1 MEEEFE
7 TSLPSY
13 SDISTDTLRHHD
25 QTASIQRRFVKHV
38 ANLVEAIEKLGNPFA
53 VDSKELIAIDTKYIM
68 DKLVE
73 ATVESAKSIGEKQFA
88 EYKEG
93 RLLAL
98 TKPIDDTIPRNKL
111 PTFIARPIPKATKK
125 TEVTDLKR
133 NVKMFSQLYIANQR
147 RNGDLEDVFRHENS
161 SVPPSLTKGGM
172 MRPCDNKSNL
182 MQHLEPLCEVTCSKP
197 CVQAHIIEGS
207 VMVHQVRPS
216 GFAKTFGS
224 YANDVIIP
232 HLSDALKDV
241 ERLDVVWDVYKTNS
255 LKKTTREKRGIG
267 NRRKV
272 QPSVFLPTS
281 WEKFMRV
288 NENKTELY
296 HYIAEVIQSALFQNA
311 ENKQI
316 VTTSGDKVLSSVEV
330 LMENISPCKHEE
342 ADYRVILHARH
353 ITSTGIKT
361 VMISTSDTDVVVI
374 AIGMFSQLLLDE
386 LWIAFGTGK
395 HLRYIPIHQLA
406 ANLGED
412 KSKGLLFFHAFTGC
426 DQVSA
431 FAGIGKTTAWNT
443 WENSPSITSMFTQ
456 LVFQPDLNI
465 IESSVSSLERFV
477 CLMYSS
483 TTSTTDVNKCRRELF
498 VKKGR
503 PLETLPPTKAALTQ
517 HILRAVYQSGHV
529 WNQCLIATPTLPSP
543 TAWGWFELAT
553 SGYAPVWSTLPELC
567 KACRNL

>member
-1 MEEEFE
+1 MLPLEKWCDKKEAEEPQFKFWSTALKLELLLLRFVRSLRTGNFNLYLNSLNEITPWLFALDHTNYSRWLPVHLQDMLSLQQTNPLIYDAFKSGCFVVSKSLRKFSSLPIDHAHEQNNKKVKGDGGAIGLTEDSAELARWMISGPEIARVVGEFE

-53 VDSKELIAIDTKYIM
+53 VDSKELIAIDTKDIM

-98 TKPIDDTIPRNKL
+98 TKPIDDTISRNKL
-111 PTFIARPIPKATKK
+111 PTFSARPIPKATKK
-125 TEVTDLKR
+125 IEVTDLKR

-147 RNGDLEDVFRHENS
+147 RNGDLEDFFRHENS
-161 SVPPSLTKGGM
+161 SAPPSLTKGGM

-232 HLSDALKDV
+232 HSSDALKDV

-272 QPSVFLPTS
+272 QPSVFLRAGKNFCVS
-281 WEKFMRV
+281 M
-288 NENKTELY
+288 KTR
-296 HYIAEVIQSALFQNA
+296 QSY
-311 ENKQI
+311 
-316 VTTSGDKVLSSVEV
+316 T
-330 LMENISPCKHEE
+330 
-342 ADYRVILHARH
+342 
-353 ITSTGIKT
+353 ITLQRS
-361 VMISTSDTDVVVI
+361 
-374 AIGMFSQLLLDE
+374 
-386 LWIAFGTGK
+386 
-395 HLRYIPIHQLA
+395 
-406 ANLGED
+406 
-412 KSKGLLFFHAFTGC
+412 
-426 DQVSA
+426 
-431 FAGIGKTTAWNT
+431 
-443 WENSPSITSMFTQ
+443 
-456 LVFQPDLNI
+456 
-465 IESSVSSLERFV
+465 SSLHCFK
-477 CLMYSS
+477 MPK
-483 TTSTTDVNKCRRELF
+483 TSK
-498 VKKGR
+498 
-503 PLETLPPTKAALTQ
+503 
-517 HILRAVYQSGHV
+517 
-529 WNQCLIATPTLPSP
+529 
-543 TAWGWFELAT
+543 
-553 SGYAPVWSTLPELC
+553 
-567 KACRNL
+567 